1 MRQHAS
7 FKATV
12 LTVITVFILSLA
24 YAGSDDAAASP
35 EQRIAG
41 DRTVLGVVETIG
53 SDQARIGTQKG
64 QPRFVPMNVRKEKD
78 LAALKKGDLVEMTV
92 NDQNLLVDVHLQGE
106 LNQHRVVAGQLARPV
121 DTGHDQ
127 AVIRTRTDTEESHR
141 VSPSTRSKV
150 ASIPVGAEVL
160 FLLDERGEIVD
171 VTFENV
177 EAVIHSMALGQRKSP
192 LKGNLSQVDG
202 VIATALLHNS
212 IVIRLMSGQEQA
224 YEARPSIQA
233 RLATLLKGDEATLL
247 IDVDNKVTDVAFVP
261 HGRR

>member
-1 MRQHAS
+1 MTQHAS

-12 LTVITVFILSLA
+12 LTVFAASTLPLA
-24 YAGSDDAAASP
+24 YAGSDEAAGSLA
-35 EQRIAG
+35 QRIAG

-53 SDQARIGTQKG
+53 SDQARIGTNKG

-78 LAALKKGDLVEMTV
+78 LAALKKGDLVEITV

-106 LNQHRVVAGQLARPV
+106 LDQHRVVAGHLARPV

-150 ASIPVGAEVL
+150 ASIPVGADVL

-171 VTFENV
+171 VTFGNV
-177 EAVIHSMALGQRKSP
+177 EAVIHSLALGQRKSP

-212 IVIRLMSGQEQA
+212 IVIRLVSGHEQA

-233 RLATLLKGDEATLL
+233 RLGTLVKGDAATLLVDA
-247 IDVDNKVTDVAFVP
+247 DNKVTDVAFVP
-261 HGRR
+261 HGQR

>member
-1 MRQHAS
+1 M
-7 FKATV
+7 
-12 LTVITVFILSLA
+12 
-24 YAGSDDAAASP
+24 
-35 EQRIAG
+35 
-41 DRTVLGVVETIG
+41 
-53 SDQARIGTQKG
+53 
-64 QPRFVPMNVRKEKD
+64 
-78 LAALKKGDLVEMTV
+78 
-92 NDQNLLVDVHLQGE
+92 
-106 LNQHRVVAGQLARPV
+106 
-121 DTGHDQ
+121 
-127 AVIRTRTDTEESHR
+127 
-141 VSPSTRSKV
+141 SPSTRSKV

-233 RLATLLKGDEATLL
+233 RLATLVKGDAATLL

-261 HGRR
+261 HGQR